1 MRIVSLFDTTGLAGI
16 PFFMRGDHVTII
28 DILNVGERS
37 TNPYANKVYAVDIL
51 ACEDQIVALKPDLLF
66 GFPPCTDLTVAG
78 ARHFKEK
85 AWANPDFQDK
95 AWRQVIENEDD
106 PQCNSSWCIHR
117 NSRKV

>member
-85 AWANPDFQDK
+85 AWANPDFQDEAVHLARSVERIGEIAIAERYK
-95 AWRQVIENEDD
+95 DA
-106 PQCNSSWCIHR
+106 
-117 NSRKV
+117 